1 MALRGV
7 FWAGMGAAVLAIGCT
22 TAGAEHVKP
31 LEQARA
37 DVQTGLATLHAWNV
51 DSVSEARARIAER
64 FKDLDWLTG
73 DSLVTFRVQ
82 DADIVGDW
90 ARARRFLKDGPERL
104 RQLAADGAT
113 CETQCAG
120 LAAAIRQGAEVDA
133 EGTPMDEAYF
143 RVQVARELE
152 VVAQWTQ
159 AVAETARL
167 VSLGTTLEGATRPR
181 IDSLIVAK
189 RAEWAQQ
196 IHAQP

>member
-7 FWAGMGAAVLAIGCT
+7 FWAGIGAAVLAVGCT
-22 TAGAEHVKP
+22 STGAEHVAP
-31 LEQARA
+31 LEKARA

-51 DSVSEARARIAER
+51 DSVSAARARIAER
-64 FKDLDWLTG
+64 FKDLDWLVADT
-73 DSLVTFRVQ
+73 LVAFRVE
-82 DADIVGDW
+82 DADLVGDW

-104 RQLAADGAT
+104 RQLSADGAT

-120 LAAAIRQGAEVDA
+120 LVAAIRQGAEVDA
-133 EGTPMDEAYF
+133 EGTLMDEAYF
-143 RVQVARELE
+143 RVQVARELD
-152 VVAQWTQ
+152 VVAQWSQ
-159 AVAETARL
+159 AVEETERL

>member
-7 FWAGMGAAVLAIGCT
+7 FWAGIGAAVLAVGCT
-22 TAGAEHVKP
+22 LTGAEHVAP
-31 LEQARA
+31 LEKARA

-51 DSVSEARARIAER
+51 DSVSAARARIAER
-64 FKDLDWLTG
+64 FKDLDWLVA
-73 DSLVTFRVQ
+73 DSLVAFRVE
-82 DADIVGDW
+82 DADLVGDW

-104 RQLAADGAT
+104 RQLSADGAT

-120 LAAAIRQGAEVDA
+120 LVAAIRQGAEVDA
-133 EGTPMDEAYF
+133 EGTLMDEAYF
-143 RVQVARELE
+143 RDQVARELN
-152 VVAQWTQ
+152 VVAQWSQ
-159 AVAETARL
+159 AVAETERL
-167 VSLGTTLEGATRPR
+167 VSLGSALEGATRPR

>member
-7 FWAGMGAAVLAIGCT
+7 FWAGIGAAVLAVGCT
-22 TAGAEHVKP
+22 STGAEHVAP
-31 LEQARA
+31 LEKARA

-51 DSVSEARARIAER
+51 DSVSAARARIAER
-64 FKDLDWLTG
+64 FKDLDWLVADT
-73 DSLVTFRVQ
+73 LVAFRVE
-82 DADIVGDW
+82 DADLVGDW

-104 RQLAADGAT
+104 RQLSADGAT

-120 LAAAIRQGAEVDA
+120 LVAAIRQGAEVDA
-133 EGTPMDEAYF
+133 EGTLMDEAYF
-143 RVQVARELE
+143 RVQVARELD
-152 VVAQWTQ
+152 VVAQWSQ
-159 AVAETARL
+159 AVEETERL
-167 VSLGTTLEGATRPR
+167 VSLGTALEGATRPR